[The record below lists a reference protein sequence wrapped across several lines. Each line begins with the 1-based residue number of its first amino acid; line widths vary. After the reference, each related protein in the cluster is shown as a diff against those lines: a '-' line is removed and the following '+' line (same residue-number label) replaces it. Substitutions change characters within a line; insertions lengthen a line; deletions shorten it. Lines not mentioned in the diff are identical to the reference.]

1 VKNKDLDNAD
11 PQTSTAVDM
20 AVNHMDGDGSHISH
34 AKLLQTEVLT
44 KKMLKLEIVQTHAVL
59 NVKPKEENSVDSEF

>member
-1 VKNKDLDNAD
+1 
-11 PQTSTAVDM
+11 M
-20 AVNHMDGDGSHISH
+20 AVNHMDGDGSHISR

-59 NVKPKEENSVDSEF
+59 NVNPKEENSVDLEF